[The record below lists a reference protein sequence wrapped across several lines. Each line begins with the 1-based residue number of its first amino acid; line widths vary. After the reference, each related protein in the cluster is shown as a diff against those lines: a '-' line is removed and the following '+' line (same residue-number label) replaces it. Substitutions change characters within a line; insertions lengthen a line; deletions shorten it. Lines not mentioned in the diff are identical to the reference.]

1 MNDSP
6 LLLDYRKGSVN
17 LALYEPIR
25 SLLTSCLDCSGDI
38 GKLWH
43 LDRSTQTYS
52 YQDDGKSKTCTTC
65 HDTGRTLSTLPS
77 GDVAFIGNG
86 SSSDISIGV
95 EIKEITELLSSL
107 ISGRLQDTQ
116 MRGMIND
123 YDSGHRWI
131 LSYGRYR
138 PSPVDGM
145 IQTYKEGHSTRRAGW
160 YTFKIKTKDKSG
172 KLIEK
177 TVPYGFLEAF
187 KCCSAK
193 EHGFDF
199 VRVEDIIEAA
209 QWIGVLYRT
218 WTRPYH
224 THKSMQ
230 VFDKSQ
236 DVRSK
241 LRKELTEERVKAGQC
256 QFHVQGRINHNNN
269 DSDKRLMDRAAVFS
283 QFPGLGYDRSV
294 AAAKHFTTIKD
305 GVNATVDEWAEVEV
319 VTKGKKG
326 ERVIRLGREVGSGVV
341 KFVS

>member
-17 LALYEPIR
+17 LALYEPMR
-25 SLLTSCLDCSGDI
+25 SLLTPCLDCSGEI

-43 LDRSTQTYS
+43 LNRSTQIYQF
-52 YQDDGKSKTCTTC
+52 QDDGKSKTCMSC

-77 GDVAFIGNG
+77 GDVAFVGNG
-86 SSSDISIGV
+86 SSGDLSIGI
-95 EIKEITELLSSL
+95 EIKEITELISSL

-123 YDSGHRWI
+123 YDEGHRWI
-131 LSYGRYR
+131 LSYGLYR

-145 IQTYKEGHSTRRAGW
+145 IQTWKEGSPERRAGW
-160 YTFKIKTKDKSG
+160 YTFKIKQKVKGGSYDLKP
-172 KLIEK
+172 I
-177 TVPYGFLEAF
+177 PYSYLEAF
-187 KCCSAK
+187 KCCSGR
-193 EHGFDF
+193 EYGFVFD
-199 VRVEDIIEAA
+199 RVSDIREVA
-209 QWIGVLYRT
+209 QWIGVLYHT
-218 WTRPYH
+218 WTRAYH

-241 LRKELTEERVKAGQC
+241 LRKELTEEKIRSGGKL
-256 QFHVQGRINHNNN
+256 HIQGRENGNN

-283 QFPGLGYDRSV
+283 QFPNIGYERAK
-294 AAAKHFTTIKD
+294 AAAIKFPSIKA
-305 GVNATVDEWAEVEV
+305 GVNATVEEWSDVEV
-319 VTKGKKG
+319 VTKGKT
-326 ERVIRLGREVGSGVV
+326 ERVVRLGRDVGSGVV